1 MEGLATTCQ
10 ILYEKDLLDKKNE
23 IIKLK
28 QEIQKLSDPKI
39 VYSNWEEYKNVQ
51 NEAYAIIKQGC
62 DEWIIDDTFEY
73 EHMFYQG
80 LTSRQ
85 ELNLPY
91 YIEQALNLITKN
103 QNKGW
108 CNKVSQEIIYSIRGV
123 LNQLVYAGFWENIYS
138 ESTPISMSKFIY
150 DNIVW
155 QLDDGNH
162 APSILDIGEII
173 IIEDTILEEDD
184 ENY

>member
-1 MEGLATTCQ
+1 MEKLATTCVV
-10 ILYEKDLLDKKNE
+10 LYDKDLLDKANE

-28 QEIQKLSDPKI
+28 KEIQKLSDPKI
-39 VYSNWEEYKNVQ
+39 VFSNWEEYENVR

-62 DEWIIDDTFEY
+62 DKWIIEDTFEY
-73 EHMFYQG
+73 DHMSYQG

-85 ELNLPY
+85 DLNLPY
-91 YIEQALNLITKN
+91 YIKQALDLITKN
-103 QNKGW
+103 QNKEW
-108 CNKVSQEIIYSIRGV
+108 CDKVSQEIIYSIRGV
-123 LNQLVYAGFWENIYS
+123 LNQLVDAGFWENIYS

-162 APSILDIGEII
+162 YPCILDFGII
-173 IIEDTILEEDD
+173 IIEDTTLEEDD
-184 ENY
+184 EDD